1 MREFPRKLRI
11 NAQMQGD
18 LSLLI
23 REELSDPRVA
33 GVTVTAV
40 DCAPDLRNAKVLVS
54 LIGDDEQLKQAV
66 KALNNAG
73 GKLRGS
79 LARRMALRHAPE
91 LRFVA
96 DTQLRDADKVNA
108 LLKVAIREDSAH
120 PDYEPGPAD
129 KDDKGGA
136 A

>member
-18 LSLLI
+18 LAMLI

-33 GVTVTAV
+33 GVTVTSV
-40 DCAPDLRNAKVLVS
+40 DCAPDLRNAKILVS

-66 KALNNAG
+66 KGLNHAA

-96 DTQLRDADKVNA
+96 DTQLRDADRVNA
-108 LLKVAIREDSAH
+108 LLKVAIRQDEEH
-120 PDYEPGPAD
+120 PDY
-129 KDDKGGA
+129 DKGTEDSDGQDR
-136 A
+136 